1 VGGAAYEVL
10 GSLTWHAEHAKPGPQ
25 PAHSRQNC
33 AGPAAPTPRR
43 CGRSAWPK
51 SCGNG
56 RPMSWIKF
64 DLALEVFAGLLFAAM
79 LSLSAWLMVSC
90 WPWWRS

>member
-1 VGGAAYEVL
+1 
-10 GSLTWHAEHAKPGPQ
+10 
-25 PAHSRQNC
+25 
-33 AGPAAPTPRR
+33 
-43 CGRSAWPK
+43 
-51 SCGNG
+51 
-56 RPMSWIKF
+56 MSWIKF